1 MNIKQSYINHS
12 GKVFFAFIIV
22 CFMTFVLFVNS
33 LFTRTEDSYRVAARE
48 VVALEQKYD
57 KYWDTEGK
65 KLALAKEDLFKQE
78 QVVNSKLEE
87 ISKEIEEKKKLTKKE
102 LLNEWKPTYVA
113 YYVDNKKKKYR
124 IIEEGIGGVE
134 DGSGAILDT
143 YTKPSDLFYTC
154 LKQYNCYVTQS
165 DREHFSRNGYL
176 ATDIGTADKNLP
188 IRLPDFMG
196 KEVVYT
202 LKYVNYPK
210 TTGATVEAFAEVD
223 GVKIMWRIGHTHW
236 DWDNIKYNDLY
247 HNKQLK
253 TGTVIAYS
261 GGEKEESF
269 KNKGNQ
275 GATTGKHVHIEY
287 LMWDGSK
294 YAPAPYRLDQTI
306 NVHKEDNSFIPT
318 AHAEDLQ
325 KVADGPQWT
334 DYATISA
341 NTWQE
346 DSSKWSERKRFE
358 MTVANPDEKVQ
369 SNFVVAVKDLIE
381 GMTNNPITSGNEMYP
396 RYVYVTSY
404 NPEVKQNDSDPWTG
418 AAGVRM
424 SEGMIAL
431 SRDLVNNPANKEY
444 NMNSPIKFGDKV
456 HLQSPNEN
464 CTGDYVVSDTM
475 NRRFKNR
482 ADIFRLNRKDNQS
495 CYGVISVIK

>member
-124 IIEEGIGGVE
+124 IIEEGIGGAE
-134 DGSGAILDT
+134 DGSGSLMGA

-154 LKQYNCYVTQS
+154 LKEYKCYVTQS

-236 DWDNIKYNDLY
+236 DWDNIKYNELY
-247 HNKQLK
+247 HNRQLK
-253 TGTVIAYS
+253 TGTIIAYS

-287 LMWDGSK
+287 LMWDGGK

-318 AHAEDLQ
+318 AHAADLPEKENEEVTLNLDVLADAVAYAETGRDGVPCVLANAVKYNNCFGIRNGNTAPCP
-325 KVADGPQWT
+325 KVSKSNKCI
-334 DYATISA
+334 YEKK
-341 NTWQE
+341 E
-346 DSSKWSERKRFE
+346 DSYEAFKTIWMRWYKTFPTYEQ
-358 MTVANPDEKVQ
+358 AC
-369 SNFVVAVKDLIE
+369 I
-381 GMTNNPITSGNEMYP
+381 
-396 RYVYVTSY
+396 
-404 NPEVKQNDSDPWTG
+404 WTG
-418 AAGVRM
+418 GDVPNGDHADTWLKAVTGYYN
-424 SEGMIAL
+424 EH
-431 SRDLVNNPANKEY
+431 NK
-444 NMNSPIKFGDKV
+444 
-456 HLQSPNEN
+456 
-464 CTGDYVVSDTM
+464 
-475 NRRFKNR
+475 
-482 ADIFRLNRKDNQS
+482 
-495 CYGVISVIK
+495 